1 MGAPLERNGAVGI
14 LAWIILG
21 GIAGWL
27 AAAVTGR
34 QQGCLASV
42 IVGIVGA
49 VIGGLIFSFLG
60 GAGITGFN
68 LWSLVVAFV
77 GAVVLLAIVSAA
89 QRR

>member
-1 MGAPLERNGAVGI
+1 MGI
-14 LAWIILG
+14 LAWIVLG

-49 VIGGLIFSFLG
+49 VIGGLLFSFLG

-68 LWSLVVAFV
+68 LWSLIVAFV
-77 GAVVLLAIVSAA
+77 GAVILLAIVRAA